1 MRDVTEVLQAKKR
14 LLEKLLGT
22 IKQATRLL
30 EEDDIDGFD
39 RELLNCEQIMKK
51 VDELGSVGQAASE
64 NVAAA
69 ETEKEIERLLEQ
81 IDEANKKCRDLSE
94 EKLKGLG
101 KQIKTLR
108 NKKQGI
114 NSYNQTSR
122 AAVFIDAKK

>member
-14 LLEKLLGT
+14 LLEKLLST